1 MKIVVIGGS
10 GIIGSKIVKK
20 LLENN
25 NDVSYTYYENKMDVG
40 IGYKID
46 IRKKD
51 ETENFISKINPD
63 LVIHTSALTNIDV
76 CETNKEL
83 ADSINV
89 EGTKNV
95 VSGCKKNN
103 SKIVYIS
110 TSFVFNGDKQKYDES
125 EETYP
130 STYYGK
136 TKSLGEEI
144 VKNSE
149 LSFLILR
156 TDQPY
161 YWKEKWQRE
170 NSVLRVLQTLKKGQ
184 VLKEITD
191 WYNVPTYVPDFVNAL
206 ENLIVSNLSGIFHV
220 CGSDFVSRYE
230 WSIATAKIFGLDEK
244 LIKPISSENLHLPA
258 KRVNIN
264 LSNDKIYQK
273 TGIRMNGIIDGL
285 QLMKND
291 NKYSSKL

>member
-51 ETENFISKINPD
+51 ETENFISKINTD

>member
-1 MKIVVIGGS
+1 MKIIVIGGS

-20 LLENN
+20 LIENN
-25 NDVSYTYYENKMDVG
+25 NDVSYTYYENKLDVG
-40 IGYKID
+40 IGYRLD

-51 ETENFISKINPD
+51 ETINFISKANPD
-63 LVIHTSALTNIDV
+63 LVIHTAALTNIDL

-83 ADSINV
+83 ADLINIG
-89 EGTKNV
+89 GTKNV

-103 SKIVYIS
+103 SKIVFIS
-110 TSFVFNGDKQKYDES
+110 TSFVFNGDKQKYDED
-125 EETYP
+125 EETHP
-130 STYYGK
+130 STYYGT
-136 TKSLGEEI
+136 TKSIGEEI

-149 LSFLILR
+149 LPFLILR

-170 NSVLRVLQTLKKGQ
+170 NSVLRVLQTLEKGK
-184 VLKEITD
+184 VLNEITD

-206 ENLIVSNLSGIFHV
+206 ENLIKSDLSGIYHV

-230 WSIATAKIFGLDEK
+230 WSITTAKIFGLDEK

-258 KRVNIN
+258 KRVNVN

-273 TGIRMNGIIDGL
+273 TGIKMNGIIEGL
-285 QLMKND
+285 QLMKNA
-291 NKYSSKL
+291 NKSSS

>member
-1 MKIVVIGGS
+1 MKIIVIGGS

-20 LLENN
+20 LIENN
-25 NDVSYTYYENKMDVG
+25 NDVSYTYYENKLDIG
-40 IGYKID
+40 IGYRQD

-51 ETENFISKINPD
+51 ETINFISKANPD
-63 LVIHTSALTNIDV
+63 LVIHTAALTNIDL
-76 CETNKEL
+76 CETDKEL
-83 ADSINV
+83 ADSINI

-95 VSGCKKNN
+95 VSGCKKNK
-103 SKIVYIS
+103 SKIVFIS
-110 TSFVFNGDKQKYDES
+110 TSFVFSGDKQKYNED
-125 EETYP
+125 EETHP
-130 STYYGK
+130 STYYGI

-144 VKNSE
+144 VTNSE
-149 LSFLILR
+149 LPFLILR

-184 VLKEITD
+184 SLNEITD

-206 ENLIVSNLSGIFHV
+206 ENLIKSDLSGIYHV

-258 KRVNIN
+258 KRVNVN

-273 TGIRMNGIIDGL
+273 TGIKMNGVIEGL
-285 QLMKND
+285 QLMKNT
-291 NKYSSKL
+291 NKSSS